1 MSDQPLPLWLS
12 GAVVA
17 SAFVLLLAL
26 EQRRP
31 LRRTVEPKRPRVAR
45 NLAVTALGAF
55 AVALTERPA
64 IGPLCA
70 AVTARRWGLLQWAAL
85 PALLEVPLA
94 LLLMDYTLYLW
105 HILTHR
111 VPFLW
116 RFHLVHHVDRD
127 LDASTALRFH
137 AGELVLSIP
146 WRAAQVLL
154 IGVSPLAFS
163 AWQTALQVS
172 ILFHHSNVR
181 LPLGLERRLVRLV
194 VTPRMHGIH
203 HSTVRGETD
212 TNWSSGLTLW
222 DRLHGTLR
230 LDVPHAEIT
239 IGVPAYQA
247 PADGR
252 LGRILALPFVRQ
264 RPSWPAGGAY
274 PRTRGARRDEL
285 LP

>member
-1 MSDQPLPLWLS
+1 MSSRPLPLWLS

-17 SAFVLLLAL
+17 GAFALLLWL
-26 EQRRP
+26 EQRQP
-31 LRRTVEPKRPRVAR
+31 LRRTVEPKGRRVAR
-45 NLAVTALGAF
+45 NLAVVALGTA

-64 IGPLCA
+64 VGALA
-70 AVTARRWGLLQWAAL
+70 GFVASRRWGLLQWAAL
-85 PALLEVPLA
+85 PAPLEVPLA
-94 LLLMDYTLYLW
+94 VVLMDYTLYVW
-105 HILTHR
+105 HVLTHR
-111 VPFLW
+111 VPWLW
-116 RFHLVHHVDRD
+116 RLHLVHHVDRD

-137 AGELVLSIP
+137 FAELIVSIP
-146 WRAAQVLL
+146 SRAAQVLV

-163 AWQTALQVS
+163 VWQTALQVS
-172 ILFHHSNVR
+172 VLFHHANVR
-181 LPLGLERRLVRLV
+181 LPLALERRLVRFV

-212 TNWSSGLTLW
+212 TNWSTGLTLW

-230 LDVPHAEIT
+230 LDVPQEEIT

-247 PADGR
+247 PPDVA
-252 LGRILALPFVRQ
+252 LPRILALPFVHQ
-264 RPSWPAGGAY
+264 RASWPVDGPA

>member
-1 MSDQPLPLWLS
+1 VSDPPLPLWLS

-17 SAFVLLLAL
+17 SAFVVLLGL
-26 EQRRP
+26 ERWQP
-31 LRRTVEPKRPRVAR
+31 LRRTVEPKGRRVAR
-45 NLAVTALGAF
+45 NLAVTALGAA

-64 IGPLCA
+64 ITPLCA
-70 AVTARRWGLLQWAAL
+70 AVAARRWGLLQWAAL
-85 PALLEVPLA
+85 PSMLEVPLA
-94 LLLMDYTLYLW
+94 LLLMDYTLWVW
-105 HILTHR
+105 HVLTHR

-137 AGELVLSIP
+137 FGELVLSIP

-163 AWQTALQVS
+163 LWQTALQVS

-181 LPLGLERRLVRLV
+181 IPLALERRLVRFV

-230 LDVPHAEIT
+230 LDVPQAEIT
-239 IGVPAYQA
+239 IGVPTYQA
-247 PADGR
+247 PADAR
-252 LGRILALPFVRQ
+252 LGRILALPFVHQ
-264 RPSWPAGGAY
+264 RGSWPAGGPDA
-274 PRTRGARRDEL
+274 RTRGARRDEL